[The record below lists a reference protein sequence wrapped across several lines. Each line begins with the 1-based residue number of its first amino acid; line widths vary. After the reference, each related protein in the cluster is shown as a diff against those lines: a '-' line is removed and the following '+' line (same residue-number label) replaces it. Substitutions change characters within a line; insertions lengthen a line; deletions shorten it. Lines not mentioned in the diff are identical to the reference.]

1 MKLKVFLFT
10 LFLAAAQ
17 AVMAQVSVNVTL
29 DQDIY
34 LSGESVIATVEITNL
49 TGQSLKLGTQP
60 NWLEFHIESKSETK
74 PYVNR
79 LGEMDMSGEFNLGA
93 SMSAKRSIDI
103 LPYFEIL
110 KSGLYTLS
118 AIIHIDGWEG
128 DFNSPVVS
136 FNVFN
141 GVEVLTFDVG
151 VPPKEN

>member
-103 LPYFEIL
+103 LPYFDERNVQ
-110 KSGLYTLS
+110 KTSLS
-118 AIIHIDGWEG
+118 TYSV
-128 DFNSPVVS
+128 FP
-136 FNVFN
+136 FNVRYCC
-141 GVEVLTFDVG
+141 GVQFTR
-151 VPPKEN
+151 N